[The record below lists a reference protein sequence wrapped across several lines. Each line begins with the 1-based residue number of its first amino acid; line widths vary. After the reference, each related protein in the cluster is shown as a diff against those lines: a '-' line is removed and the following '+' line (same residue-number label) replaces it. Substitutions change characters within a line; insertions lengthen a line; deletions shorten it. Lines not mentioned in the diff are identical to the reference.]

1 MVSELEAILSQQ
13 AMNITVAPRLRDQDD
28 DQIKHE
34 HILIFSLAV
43 VLFSVAVLV
52 LVGVLFM
59 LRRHQQQIDA
69 KLFNFG
75 QASKSRYGDDSFI

>member
-13 AMNITVAPRLRDQDD
+13 ILNITSSKVGDQDD
-28 DQIKHE
+28 DRIKQQ
-34 HILIFSLAV
+34 HILIFALAV
-43 VLFSVAVLV
+43 VLFCVAVLV
-52 LVGVLFM
+52 LIGVLLM
-59 LRRHQQQIDA
+59 LRRNQQQIDA